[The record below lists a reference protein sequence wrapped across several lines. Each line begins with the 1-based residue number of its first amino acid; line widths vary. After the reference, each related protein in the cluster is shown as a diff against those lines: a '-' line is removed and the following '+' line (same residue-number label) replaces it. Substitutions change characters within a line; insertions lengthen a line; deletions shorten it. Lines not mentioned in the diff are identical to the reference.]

1 MTQVSVLYYI
11 YLGDRLMLESN
22 RLQVFVT
29 NIATAIKSRI
39 LAFFSRHEG
48 EIQQFK
54 QQVTDKTTELD
65 RDLAQR
71 YPDRYPALK
80 QQAGEAQTWYEQQ
93 IADQKAN
100 PDRPLLIDQNN
111 RGLTKR
117 VEELGQNVAETE
129 REVRSKIAAK
139 LQPETPKS

>member
-1 MTQVSVLYYI
+1 
-11 YLGDRLMLESN
+11 MLESN

-29 NIATAIKSRI
+29 NIAIAIKSRV
-39 LAFFSRHEG
+39 LAFFSRHDG
-48 EIQQFK
+48 DIQQFK

-80 QQAGEAQTWYEQQ
+80 QEADEAKAWYEKQ
-93 IADQKAN
+93 ISEQKAN
-100 PDRPLLIDQNN
+100 PDRPLLVDQNN
-111 RGLTKR
+111 RRLTER
-117 VEELGQNVAETE
+117 AEELGQKVAQTE

-139 LQPETPKS
+139 FQPETPKS

>member
-1 MTQVSVLYYI
+1 
-11 YLGDRLMLESN
+11 MLESN
-22 RLQVFVT
+22 RFQLFVT
-29 NIATAIKSRI
+29 KIATEIKSRI

-54 QQVTDKTTELD
+54 QQVTDKTTEID

-80 QQAGEAQTWYEQQ
+80 QEADEAKAWYEKQ
-93 IADQKAN
+93 IAEQKAN
-100 PDRPLLIDQNN
+100 PDRPLLVDQNN
-111 RGLTKR
+111 LRLTER
-117 VEELGQNVAETE
+117 AEELGQNVSQIE

-139 LQPETPKS
+139 FQPETPKS